1 MKLLIFIKKI
11 YWLSEKKK
19 AENGRRFV
27 LFTFL
32 CSLLPALLF
41 SQWLETTIYVPDSFS
56 RMKNPCAFTYN
67 ATNNK
72 IYVGGRFGNCV
83 IVIDGATNQKIAKI
97 PAGRG
102 IYSLC
107 WNSTNNKVYCANYGS
122 DNVSVIDGTTNQV
135 IATIPVGS
143 APCAFAWNSIENRTY
158 VANFGSSTI
167 SVIRD
172 VTGIEEYSLPD
183 VKPFTSEIYPN
194 PTNSFFVIR
203 SSLPVKE
210 IEIFDVS
217 GKLIKEIT
225 FSTKEPKIS
234 LKGIKS
240 GVYLLKIK
248 TENKELTKKL
258 IIKQ

>member
-32 CSLLPALLF
+32 CSLLPAFLF
-41 SQWLETTIYVPDSFS
+41 SQWLETTIYLSDSLS
-56 RMKNPCAFTYN
+56 GMANPQAFTYN

-72 IYVGGRFGNCV
+72 IYVGGLYGNCV
-83 IVIDGATNQKIAKI
+83 IVIDGETNQKIAKI

-102 IYSLC
+102 IRALC
-107 WNSTNNKVYCANYGS
+107 WNSTNNKVYCANQAS
-122 DNVSVIDGTTNQV
+122 DNVSVIDGATNQV
-135 IATIPVGS
+135 ITTIPVGS
-143 APCAFAWNSIENRTY
+143 APCAFAWNSIQNRTY

-172 VTGIEEYSLPD
+172 ATGIEEYFLPD

-194 PTNSFFVIR
+194 PAKSFIVIR
-203 SSLPVKE
+203 CPLPVKE

-225 FSTKEPKIS
+225 FSSSEPKIS

-248 TENKELTKKL
+248 AENKEFTKKL
-258 IIKQ
+258 IIK